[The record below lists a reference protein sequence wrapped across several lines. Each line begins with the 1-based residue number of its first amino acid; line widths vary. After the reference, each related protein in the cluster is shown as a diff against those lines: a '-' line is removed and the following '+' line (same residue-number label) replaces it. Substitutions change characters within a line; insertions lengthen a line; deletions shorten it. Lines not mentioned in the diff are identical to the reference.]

1 MIVNSISHEQRQR
14 AKAARSKAKSVGET
28 ISLERVSAA
37 AQAALVKSSSNYFM
51 HPTKA
56 AARALGIEQHIAGKT
71 SDYLHRNKGGNER
84 VVLVAHRNFETDT
97 LITQQAEMIAEMT
110 VVPDNDHAFEHLVV
124 SPGHGIKP
132 TEQQM
137 REVPGRLLDLLGVG
151 SHKAFVVWHGDTV
164 YPHGHIGVSRVDP
177 ATGRRVAMGDGW
189 LLETLGQAIAQI
201 EYEQGW
207 QPEPNAR
214 YHANEYGVFAM
225 ATRIKVRDAEFN
237 HLATAR
243 DYKRIRAAEAEREAK
258 LKLSP
263 GAIDYERHHGR
274 WSDERTAKHIA
285 WPIIRDA
292 ATWPELHRQ
301 LGRHGI
307 RYEQERGGARLFLG
321 DRSVTA
327 TTANGA
333 ASLEKLKPRLK
344 GFQPRAP
351 DVLVYAHAPPTLDG
365 AEQRAEKAAARKG
378 GNADRDLTK
387 TAADNAK
394 AILLEEHKRLQATIN
409 ETEWVGR
416 AQDLELVRGLVG
428 ASYRNASWAVEECRQ
443 DALQK
448 IRRRRD
454 RDYEG
459 RDGDELDDETAENAP
474 GIAILIGS
482 NGRHD
487 ALAWTIAGYE
497 IEKTPTECRYLKA
510 KQVKFIDHGNFIAI
524 QDATDRQ
531 AVTDA
536 LKLAA
541 AKWERVH
548 IVGDRK
554 FIEAALDIAI
564 DQGIVVTNPELQS
577 RIAEK
582 HAAIAHRDRVAVARV
597 QQAVQNWPFLHK
609 ADVAVV
615 MTEAELERHGVDRA
629 QMMLS
634 AGQAIL
640 RGHYAKQNEEL
651 RRLKERV
658 VTNPHAFLDDQ
669 RRVRFGPNAGS
680 DDYLR
685 ARSWMRDPMF
695 ARSLEKWVRDAMN
708 DRVSERPG
716 NVAGADVA
724 RPAAPSNQPALSPR
738 DIALRNAVWR
748 ASARYGQ
755 RVAAQWDALERLDR
769 DRMPCAGEPLLR
781 PNQDPVGQS
790 TSTIAANELM
800 AGSAAEL

>member
-28 ISLERVSAA
+28 VSLERVSAA

-51 HPTKA
+51 QPTKS

-71 SDYLHRNKGGNER
+71 SEYLHRNKTGNER

-110 VVPDNDHAFEHLVV
+110 VVPDNDHAFEHLVI
-124 SPGHGIKP
+124 SPGHGIEP

-137 REVPGRLLDLLGVG
+137 REVPARLLDLLGVG
-151 SHKAFVVWHGDTV
+151 KHKAFIVWHGDTV
-164 YPHGHIGVSRVDP
+164 HPHGHIGVSRVDP

-225 ATRIKVRDAEFN
+225 ATRMKVRDAEFN
-237 HLATAR
+237 QLATAR
-243 DYKRIRAAEAEREAK
+243 DYSRIRAAEAEREAK

-263 GAIDYERHHGR
+263 GAIDFERHHGR
-274 WSDERTAKHIA
+274 WSDERTAKLIA

-292 ATWPELHRQ
+292 ATWPELHSQ

-307 RYEQERGGARLFLG
+307 RYEQERSGARLYFG

-333 ASLEKLKPRLK
+333 ASIEKLKPRLK
-344 GFQPRAP
+344 DFRPREIN
-351 DVLVYAHAPPTLDG
+351 VVVYAHAPPMLDG
-365 AEQRAEKAAARKG
+365 MGQRAEKAAARTGVK
-378 GNADRDLTK
+378 ADRDLAKASAK
-387 TAADNAK
+387 TAR
-394 AILLEEHKRLQATIN
+394 AILLEEHKRLQAVIN
-409 ETEWVGR
+409 ETEWAGR

-428 ASYRNASWAVEECRQ
+428 ASYRNASSAVEECCREV
-443 DALQK
+443 LQK
-448 IRRRRD
+448 IRQRQD
-454 RDYEG
+454 RDCDDRG
-459 RDGDELDDETAENAP
+459 GDELDVETTENAP
-474 GIAILIGS
+474 ASAIFIGG

-487 ALAWTIAGYE
+487 ALGWTITGYE
-497 IEKTPTECRYLKA
+497 TEETPTECRYLKA
-510 KQVKFIDHGNFIAI
+510 KQVKFIDHGNLIAI

-536 LKLAA
+536 LKLAS
-541 AKWERVH
+541 AKWESVH

-554 FIEAALDIAI
+554 FIETALDIAI
-564 DQGIVVTNPELQS
+564 DQGIVVTNPELQA

-582 HAAIAHRDRVAVARV
+582 HAAIAHRDQVAAARV

-609 ADVAVV
+609 VDNTVV
-615 MTEAELERHGVDRA
+615 ITKAELERHGVDRT
-629 QMMLS
+629 QMTSL

-640 RGHYAKQNEEL
+640 RGHYAKQTEEL
-651 RRLKERV
+651 RRLRERV
-658 VTNPHAFLDDQ
+658 VTNPHLFLDEQ
-669 RRVRFGPNAGS
+669 KRLRFGPNAES
-680 DDYLR
+680 DGYLR
-685 ARSWMRDPMF
+685 ERSWMRDPMF

-708 DRVSERPG
+708 DRASERPG
-716 NVAGADVA
+716 NVPGADVA
-724 RPAAPSNQPALSPR
+724 RPAAPPNQPALSPR

-755 RVAAQWDALERLDR
+755 RVTAQWDALERLDR
-769 DRMPCAGEPLLR
+769 DRMHCAGEPLLR
-781 PNQDPVGQS
+781 PNQDPVGHS
-790 TSTIAANELM
+790 ASTIAANELM
-800 AGSAAEL
+800 SSSAVEL